1 MGGCLKNIV
10 GFSILFICIV
20 FCVEQAFCEELPEES
35 TEENDLIMDMQLDN
49 SDKLEKINDNI
60 DIILSDLGTTNN
72 NIDHVN
78 DKVNEII
85 KMEREEQ
92 EARESENDIDYADSF
107 QVLHEDNQK
116 IMISLW
122 CLFGMLLGS
131 KLIKGMFGNG

>member
-1 MGGCLKNIV
+1 MGGCLRNIV

-20 FCVEQAFCEELPEES
+20 FCAEQAFCEELPEES

-72 NIDHVN
+72 SIDQVN
-78 DKVNEII
+78 EKVNEIV
-85 KMEREEQ
+85 KMESEEKESREAET
-92 EARESENDIDYADSF
+92 DLDYTDTL

-122 CLFGMLLGS
+122 CLFGILLGS